1 MPGKRLALQRQQFDQ
16 QRKVF
21 RLIDPD
27 DYAQLGIDP
36 EDVPMGTF
44 AAEDHPTFLPSRFG
58 GNAYGLGVAEQGV
71 LTSEDT
77 DFLETLDFQDTDE
90 LGQHDKRVNTI
101 FQKLGLLIRV
111 SRTGKTY
118 YLIPINLVAHSLH
131 EIKTKADEIERL
143 IIQYMFE
150 MRAERLDIGLLT
162 RSHDLLVHELTA
174 RLTSHRIFL
183 FESIENLDSWRV
195 PLDIIIFPKD
205 PFEYLLEQKL
215 PKPLG
220 RQLNRQRLFRLSA
233 YLAGK
238 IYDLLEPGGRVVLLS
253 HFFDPREDRAC
264 KVHFKSDEELKNFL
278 LFSHIFRTRKP
289 YSGNS
294 SQLEMT
300 VALSDLHYYLNKF
313 AFFETHWKRLLGQ
326 SSPDHLSVEEINL
339 LPYLDQHLHR
349 THTKDPEK
357 QWKLL
362 LGPYFAT
369 RYLRRKS
376 PKDPHPRWDERLD
389 LEGELS
395 ESLLV
400 FVGERRQPGVTLP
413 DLESDLHRSGMQGC
427 SLPLVA
433 EYRNSFQY
441 VLDVLRILTQ
451 IRDHR
456 LAKQSELE
464 QSRLSNPFLAK
475 NESLHTVAQL
485 LGHISKLERIRDTL
499 NPENIEGQ
507 TTRVLENIAKLSL
520 QGFSREQLL
529 EILLIVVG
537 HTTMS
542 RVVFGKTPARSLKP
556 ITDKARQ
563 GPFYKI
569 LELLR
574 FCRLMS
580 MAEII
585 AAFKDSFTQEHSRE
599 LFHLYD
605 AAIAVATDPWLDWEK
620 LQDLR
625 ISALGGVQNMAIR
638 EMMKFFN
645 LFEFLDD
652 WQDLI
657 RKGNSQREVVCD
669 YEPEKLRQMEEAI
682 ELSQLAAQFNRQ
694 YISGEI
700 FGQSNF
706 FRQFLE
712 TEFHG
717 TGHLFPMLG
726 AKAGFLLVWIAVGSS
741 ERHVVNFNP
750 VLEDIPQDRY
760 KQRIAKIKDA
770 LLQIPQDMLAP
781 PYFDRLR
788 KTLAEGM
795 PAFILDTGIRIMNNL
810 KTGATEVS
818 FVDVA
823 EDILRIEALLRHFE
837 RQKLTVISLKQL
849 HELERFFSELE
860 SFHRNIHLNAS
871 IQQDASSSLAGGV
884 RFPNA
889 KGPRIEEIERRL
901 KTIMQN
907 HILVPGEVSD
917 TVSSLVRYCPEI
929 LRFVL
934 PEFHALG
941 SLMAQYPTS
950 QKQSLGEYVMRC
962 LQKFQALVTKDRNAF
977 QDRNTF
983 YQLAKEEFG
992 ALAEEGIGASH
1003 SQLDLLEYIAESIQQ
1018 RPLLLGALMVAL
1030 LFQEIGKIEASSTG
1044 LFESDVFRTPAE
1056 RGAFVLERTDI
1067 LDRYNL
1073 DPQMKDLVILLVR
1086 HHGLIGRVLL
1096 GEEPASAL
1104 ERLTAGQDEQLLD
1117 AFVLQAVLNAAAVQE
1132 GLMISDILEGFLNY
1146 RAVGHRIIRSKSN
1159 WQTWLEESL
1168 QDKGKAVMPA
1178 FRLDGSTAELP
1189 QSPSSHSFDSTIV
1202 EVLQD
1207 DLRQGR
1213 QVAAFER
1220 MLRLMGVTWV
1230 DFQDLQMFLMEMP
1243 VSFIY
1248 YKKKL
1253 KSVGLSTFEAQ
1264 LLQAGKV
1271 FEIVSAFEP
1280 DMRSCLLYSLD
1291 HLGGSVHVR
1300 AFHFLPQFLEIEACV
1315 KLLAISFMKCRLHF
1329 GPEAKNSLICFE
1341 SLSRNIERV
1350 HTALQRDLRNLP
1362 FAECSSDPE
1371 QRPSTDESHAGIQF
1385 QVNVEQQLIRVEYSF
1400 PIRLNLMVQSLTT
1413 IWDRE
1418 SLCRRLQELI
1428 NELKQKLP
1436 FEARDHENALRKA
1449 CTEQQ
1454 NRINDRVLEEFQE
1467 RLGCV
1472 LRFSEF
1478 HELRQEFE
1486 RQQSELQFSDEQR
1499 FVLREMFEFHR
1510 SRTRDRYI
1518 ESIYQKINAIHSRE
1532 VLLDFWNNLKY
1543 ELFSYRTYLG
1553 KEFELLIAQL
1563 VDQKLESM

>member
-1 MPGKRLALQRQQFDQ
+1 MQRPQFDQ

-27 DYAQLGIDP
+27 DYAQLGINP

-58 GNAYGLGVAEQGV
+58 GNAYGLGVTEQGV
-71 LTSEDT
+71 LTAGDT
-77 DFLETLDFQDTDE
+77 DFLESLDFQDMEE
-90 LGQHDKRVNTI
+90 LGRHAKRLNAI
-101 FQKLGLLIRV
+101 FQKLGLLIRF

-150 MRAERLDIGLLT
+150 TRTERLDIGLLT

-183 FESIENLDSWRV
+183 FESIENLNSWRI
-195 PLDIIIFPKD
+195 PLDIVIFPKD

-215 PKPLG
+215 PKPLR
-220 RQLNRQRLFRLSA
+220 RQLNRQRLVRLSA

-253 HFFDPREDRAC
+253 HFFDPQEDRTC

-278 LFSHIFRTRKP
+278 LFSHIFRTRKH
-289 YSGNS
+289 YDGNF
-294 SQLEMT
+294 SQPEMAVT
-300 VALSDLHYYLNKF
+300 LSDLHYYLNKF
-313 AFFETHWKRLLGQ
+313 AFFETHWKRLLGHA
-326 SSPDHLSVEEINL
+326 SPDHLSVEEINS
-339 LPYLDQHLHR
+339 LPYLNQRLHR
-349 THTKDPEK
+349 THMKDPEK

-376 PKDPHPRWDERLD
+376 PKDPHPHWNERLD
-389 LEGELS
+389 LEGELP

-400 FVGERRQPGVTLP
+400 FVGERRQPGVTLQ
-413 DLESDLHRSGMQGC
+413 DLEGDLHRSGMQGC

-456 LAKQSELE
+456 LVKQSELE
-464 QSRLSNPFLAK
+464 QSRLSNPFLTK

-485 LGHISKLERIRDTL
+485 LGHIPKLEKIRDTL

-507 TTRVLENIAKLSL
+507 TTPVLENIAKLSL
-520 QGFSREQLL
+520 HGFSREQLL

-542 RVVFGKTPARSLKP
+542 RVVFGKTPARTLKP
-556 ITDKARQ
+556 VTDMAKQ

-625 ISALGGVQNMAIR
+625 ISALGGVVNMAIR

-652 WQDLI
+652 WQELI
-657 RKGNSQREVVCD
+657 RKGNSQRAVVCD
-669 YEPEKLRQMEEAI
+669 YEPEKLLQMEEAI
-682 ELSQLAAQFNRQ
+682 ELSQLAAQFDRQ
-694 YISGEI
+694 YISGEL
-700 FGQSNF
+700 FGQSYF

-717 TGHLFPMLG
+717 TGRLFPMLG
-726 AKAGFLLVWIAVGSS
+726 VKAGFLLIWIAVNSS
-741 ERHVVNFNP
+741 ERHIVNFNP
-750 VLEDIPQDRY
+750 ILADIPQDRY
-760 KQRIAKIKDA
+760 ESRIAKIKDT

-781 PYFDRLR
+781 PYFDRIR
-788 KTLAEGM
+788 KTMAEGL
-795 PAFILDTGIRIMNNL
+795 PAFVFDTGIRIMNNL
-810 KTGATEVS
+810 TTGATEVS

-823 EDILRIEALLRHFE
+823 EDIQRIEALLRHFE
-837 RQKLTVISLKQL
+837 RQRLTVISLKQL

-860 SFHRNIHLNAS
+860 SFHRNIVRNVGIPQNDSLSSPESADLPNTRAS
-871 IQQDASSSLAGGV
+871 
-884 RFPNA
+884 
-889 KGPRIEEIERRL
+889 RIDEIERRL
-901 KTIMQN
+901 KTIMQD
-907 HILVPGEVSD
+907 HILVPGEIYD
-917 TVSSLVRYCPEI
+917 TVSSLVRHCPEI

-941 SLMAQYPTS
+941 SLVEEYPTS
-950 QKQSLGEYVMRC
+950 QKQSLGDYVLRC
-962 LQKFQALVTKDRNAF
+962 LEKFQALIVKDRDAF

-992 ALAEEGIGASH
+992 PLAEEGIGASRP
-1003 SQLDLLEYIAESIQQ
+1003 QLDILEYVADSIQQ
-1018 RPLLLGALMVAL
+1018 RPLLLGAFMVAM
-1030 LFQEIGKIEASSTG
+1030 LFQEIGKIEACPTG
-1044 LFESDVFRTPAE
+1044 LSGPDALWTPAE
-1056 RGAFVLERTDI
+1056 RGALNLERTDI
-1067 LDRYNL
+1067 LERYNL
-1073 DPQMKDLVILLVR
+1073 DPQLKDLVILLVR
-1086 HHGLIGRVLL
+1086 HHGLMGRVLL
-1096 GEEPASAL
+1096 GEEPIPAL
-1104 ERLTAGQDEQLLD
+1104 DHLTAGQDEQLLD
-1117 AFVLQAVLNAAAVQE
+1117 AFSLQAVLDAAAFQE
-1132 GLMISDILEGFLNY
+1132 GLMISDLLEGFLNY
-1146 RAVGHRIIRSKSN
+1146 RAIGHQVIRSKSN
-1159 WQTWLEESL
+1159 WQAWLEESL
-1168 QDKGKAVMPA
+1168 QDKGKAVIPD
-1178 FRLDGSTAELP
+1178 FQFNGSKAEP
-1189 QSPSSHSFDSTIV
+1189 SNSPSVHSFDSSID
-1202 EVLQD
+1202 EVLNAS
-1207 DLRQGR
+1207 LWQGR
-1213 QVAAFER
+1213 QAAALER

-1230 DFQDLQMFLMEMP
+1230 DFQDLQMLLMKMP

-1264 LLQAGKV
+1264 LQKAVRV
-1271 FEIVSAFEP
+1271 FELISALKQ
-1280 DMRSCLLYSLD
+1280 DTRSCLLTSLD
-1291 HLGGSVHVR
+1291 HLGGSVRVR
-1300 AFHFLPQFLEIEACV
+1300 DFHYLPEFLEIEACV
-1315 KLLAISFMKCRLHF
+1315 KLLAISLMKCRRHF
-1329 GPEAKNSLICFE
+1329 GVETKNSLICFGP
-1341 SLSRNIERV
+1341 LSRNIERV

-1362 FAECSSDPE
+1362 FPECCDDPE
-1371 QRPSTDESHAGIQF
+1371 RQPSNTEDHGGIQF
-1385 QVNVEQQLIRVEYSF
+1385 QVNAERQTIQVEYGY
-1400 PIRLNLMVQSLTT
+1400 PIRLDLMVQSLAT

-1418 SLCRRLQELI
+1418 LLHRRLHELI
-1428 NELKQKLP
+1428 DELKQKLP
-1436 FEARDHENALRKA
+1436 FDARDSEGALRKA
-1449 CTEQQ
+1449 FAEQQ
-1454 NRINDRVLEEFQE
+1454 NKINDRVLEEFQE
-1467 RLGCV
+1467 RLGCI
-1472 LRFSEF
+1472 LSFSEF
-1478 HELRQEFE
+1478 HELRQELE
-1486 RQQSELQFSDEQR
+1486 RQQEELQFSDEQR

-1510 SRTRDRYI
+1510 SRTRDRYL
-1518 ESIYQKINAIHSRE
+1518 ESIYQKINTIHSRE
-1532 VLLDFWNNLKY
+1532 ILLDFWNNLKY

-1563 VDQKLESM
+1563 IDQKLDSMQLH